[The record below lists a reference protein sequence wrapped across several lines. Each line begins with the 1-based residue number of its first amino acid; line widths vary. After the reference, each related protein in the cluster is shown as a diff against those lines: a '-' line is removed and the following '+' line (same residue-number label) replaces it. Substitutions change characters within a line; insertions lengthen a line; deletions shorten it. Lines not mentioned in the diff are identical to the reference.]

1 MNDME
6 RKSQIEK
13 FVDNYYYAY
22 DFLRNENIADLK
34 RKALTSFLNTDL
46 SLEEIN
52 DEMAKIV
59 EERYSKYLER
69 YDKNAI
75 RENHEEIYSKLRKF
89 VTLLNANNVDYQLA
103 GALGG
108 YIKYNEESHRVH
120 DDIDICINEKDIDKL
135 ELICREMGLNFK
147 DNRLNTTRVLKNGI
161 PSGEHEII
169 ATTDES
175 DFHIGAFPFEKL
187 KDGTIINKEY
197 YHDDDGNILV
207 RKETYSRELAEEIYS
222 DSGNNVNFEGHNLT
236 IIAPEFVYLLKSYTR
251 NDKDLDDIK
260 FLQGKIDMEKVNIIK
275 ELSKTDKEIT
285 HEVVVSKAKEENDDL
300 KAMLSEENTSNNKE
314 TFKNNNSNSLEK
326 PKTFVKS
333 VQNNEEGFTNK
344 VMLSCCLVL
353 CTCFVCLMLVIFKVL

>member
-59 EERYSKYLER
+59 EDRYSKYLEK

-103 GALGG
+103 GALVG

-120 DDIDICINEKDIDKL
+120 DDIDICINEKDID
-135 ELICREMGLNFK
+135 
-147 DNRLNTTRVLKNGI
+147 NRSRQLRGGERACLFIKNV
-161 PSGEHEII
+161 S
-169 ATTDES
+169 
-175 DFHIGAFPFEKL
+175 
-187 KDGTIINKEY
+187 
-197 YHDDDGNILV
+197 
-207 RKETYSRELAEEIYS
+207 RKI
-222 DSGNNVNFEGHNLT
+222 
-236 IIAPEFVYLLKSYTR
+236 R
-251 NDKDLDDIK
+251 N
-260 FLQGKIDMEKVNIIK
+260 
-275 ELSKTDKEIT
+275 
-285 HEVVVSKAKEENDDL
+285 
-300 KAMLSEENTSNNKE
+300 
-314 TFKNNNSNSLEK
+314 
-326 PKTFVKS
+326 
-333 VQNNEEGFTNK
+333 
-344 VMLSCCLVL
+344 
-353 CTCFVCLMLVIFKVL
+353 

>member
-1 MNDME
+1 MNDMD
-6 RKSQIEK
+6 RKTQIESL
-13 FVDNYYYAY
+13 VETYYDTFHA
-22 DFLRNENIADLK
+22 FGFFGNESIDDLK
-34 RKALTSFLNTDL
+34 RKALTSFLNTGL
-46 SLEEIN
+46 SIEEIN
-52 DEMAKIV
+52 DEMAKII
-59 EERYSKYLER
+59 EDRHSKCLER
-69 YDKNAI
+69 YDENAV

-108 YIKYNEESHRVH
+108 YIKYGEESHRVH

-187 KDGTIINKEY
+187 KDGTIINKGY
-197 YHDDDGNILV
+197 YHDEDGNVLV
-207 RKETYSRELAEEIYS
+207 RKETYSRELAEEIYG
-222 DSGNNVNFEGHNLT
+222 DSANTFDFEGHNLT
-236 IIAPEFVYLLKSYTR
+236 ITAPEFVYLLKNYTR

-285 HEVVVSKAKEENDDL
+285 
-300 KAMLSEENTSNNKE
+300 SNNEE

>member
-1 MNDME
+1 MNDMD
-6 RKSQIEK
+6 RKTQIESL
-13 FVDNYYYAY
+13 VETYYFAC

-34 RKALTSFLNTDL
+34 RKALTSFLNSDL
-46 SLEEIN
+46 SIEEIN

-59 EERYSKYLER
+59 EDRHSKYLER
-69 YDKNAI
+69 YDENAV

-89 VTLLNANNVDYQLA
+89 VALLNANNVDYQLA

-108 YIKYNEESHRVH
+108 YIKYGEESHRVH

-187 KDGTIINKEY
+187 KDGTIINKGY
-197 YHDDDGNILV
+197 YHDEDGNVLV
-207 RKETYSRELAEEIYS
+207 RKETYSRELAEEIYG
-222 DSGNNVNFEGHNLT
+222 DSENNVNFEGHNLT
-236 IIAPEFVYLLKSYTR
+236 ITAPEFVYLLKSYTR

-260 FLQGKIDMEKVNIIK
+260 FLQDKIDMEKVNIIK

-285 HEVVVSKAKEENDDL
+285 HEVVVSKAKDENDDL
-300 KAMLSEENTSNNKE
+300 EAMFSEENTSNNEEKL
-314 TFKNNNSNSLEK
+314 TKNNSNSLEK

-333 VQNNEEGFTNK
+333 VQNNEEGFTNQ

-353 CTCFVCLMLVIFKVL
+353 CTCFVCLMVVIFKVL